1 MINHSSSALNLPKD
15 EVYRNRDPWGGLL
28 RKLTSLF
35 IILFPWMIF
44 PFSTEP
50 LESLRE
56 KVLFVSIFFLTI
68 LWLLRSLEQ
77 KKFEWRKTKI
87 NLFLIF
93 SLAGLFLLFLYAPDL
108 KFAWNG
114 YSGSETA
121 GFSEHLAFIL
131 FFFLAVQIFD
141 VSAWEK
147 NIRLFLASGLLTLL
161 ASLAAAVYF
170 QDNNLL
176 TLNFAK
182 TPTIF
187 TALCGVTAFS
197 FWWLKKK
204 SEPIVKGRLF
214 LISLLLLFIAS
225 LLDFYLAW
233 WMWFAGIFTL
243 LLLDLIVKIEQY
255 LRDKDAGY
263 LNLKGSGRADFLS
276 ELFRGDFKYLSLIL
290 LFTFSRAVSP
300 VFLGQKELVL
310 MPFLSYLERF
320 PLFGQRVY
328 FYLTLNVL
336 VFLFGLYNFFKA
348 KKDRQPIGIVLSGL
362 VCVSVGHL
370 LYFSES
376 SLLFF
381 LNWLLIV
388 FGGLTFLRKSPE
400 KDFMYLLEAGSGKK
414 VFVSIIAT
422 ISLILTAM
430 VYLKLLT

>member
-1 MINHSSSALNLPKD
+1 
-15 EVYRNRDPWGGLL
+15 
-28 RKLTSLF
+28 
-35 IILFPWMIF
+35 
-44 PFSTEP
+44 
-50 LESLRE
+50 
-56 KVLFVSIFFLTI
+56 
-68 LWLLRSLEQ
+68 
-77 KKFEWRKTKI
+77 
-87 NLFLIF
+87 
-93 SLAGLFLLFLYAPDL
+93 
-108 KFAWNG
+108 
-114 YSGSETA
+114 
-121 GFSEHLAFIL
+121 
-131 FFFLAVQIFD
+131 
-141 VSAWEK
+141 
-147 NIRLFLASGLLTLL
+147 
-161 ASLAAAVYF
+161 
-170 QDNNLL
+170 
-176 TLNFAK
+176 
-182 TPTIF
+182 
-187 TALCGVTAFS
+187 
-197 FWWLKKK
+197 
-204 SEPIVKGRLF
+204 VKGRLF